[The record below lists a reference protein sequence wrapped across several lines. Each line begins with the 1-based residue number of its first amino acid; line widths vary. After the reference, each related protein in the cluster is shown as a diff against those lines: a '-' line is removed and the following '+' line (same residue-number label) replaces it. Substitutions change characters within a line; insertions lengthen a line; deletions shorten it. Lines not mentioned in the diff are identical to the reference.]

1 MFSSESDALSA
12 TIRWA
17 SRFFLLI
24 FLEDVEDAM
33 LSELFSLVIFVDR
46 ATLGESGNGLV
57 GTSSNA
63 GAL

>member
-1 MFSSESDALSA
+1 
-12 TIRWA
+12 
-17 SRFFLLI
+17 
-24 FLEDVEDAM
+24 M

-57 GTSSNA
+57 ATSSNA